1 MKMQLHLW
9 TGNTVKSYCG
19 VCAHREGRNRELSLP
34 GGRVRRAAASAL
46 EQVRVFSGNT
56 LPPSMA
62 ASFMEQP
69 CVPHLCHA
77 AYWPICSTQSEE
89 RHAWKGWLFQM
100 EMVMSSFFPLE
111 VLIFATSSSFVLFF
125 VQEHQSPGGIC
136 HRGTEDAC
144 V

>member
-46 EQVRVFSGNT
+46 EQVRAFSGNT

-77 AYWPICSTQSEE
+77 TYWPSCSTQSEE

-125 VQEHQSPGGIC
+125 VQEYQSPGGIC